1 MRPAQFC
8 SWAGSR
14 RRRGRGLLG
23 LFICALRARGLGH
36 SGGTVCLVIAPL
48 TRCQA
53 TGLHC
58 ACIGRLPSAPR
69 RRHHAAARVHPETA
83 PQNQPPHGGHRA
95 IRRDSPVLGGS
106 HPSGQGN
113 RSHPNTAGIQIPPL
127 TLPRPQHSLPSNRSP
142 LSLVSGLSLWGF
154 RGTASK

>member
-1 MRPAQFC
+1 MVHLRSPGAGA
-8 SWAGSR
+8 WAIQGVLCVWS
-14 RRRGRGLLG
+14 L
-23 LFICALRARGLGH
+23 H
-36 SGGTVCLVIAPL
+36 PL

-113 RSHPNTAGIQIPPL
+113 RSHPNTASIQIPPL
-127 TLPRPQHSLPSNRSP
+127 TLPRPQHSLPSNRWL
-142 LSLVSGLSLWGF
+142 LSSGLSLWGF